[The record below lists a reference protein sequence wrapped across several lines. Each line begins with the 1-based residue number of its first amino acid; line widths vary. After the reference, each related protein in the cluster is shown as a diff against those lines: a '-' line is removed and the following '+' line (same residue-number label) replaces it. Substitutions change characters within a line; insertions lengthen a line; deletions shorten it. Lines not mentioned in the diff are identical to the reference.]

1 MKHQGILFVWRKV
14 DVTGDEGEVHSVLA
28 MVPVGRYAGVAARQ
42 FGAEGSEHVLQP
54 FEPRNMNMH
63 KACFA
68 ELNDLYQNLPET
80 VFYLTDADGKLLTDE
95 HGNRVRRFS
104 DVEHFR
110 HWLLIEEGFC
120 DVFECENLK
129 QAQAL
134 ARWLRDPF
142 VQVKRDR
149 GTGKYVVKRADSQ
162 ALDDMSSQRF
172 KDSMDAILAR
182 ARSFVG
188 VTKGASRGNAGRA
201 A

>member
-1 MKHQGILFVWRKV
+1 MRHQGILFIWRKV
-14 DVTGDEGEVHSVLA
+14 DVTGDEGEVHSVQA

-42 FGAEGSEHVLQP
+42 FGAEGSEHILVP

-63 KACFA
+63 RACFA
-68 ELNDLYQNLPET
+68 ELNELYSNLPET
-80 VFYLTDADGKLLTDE
+80 VWYMTSADGNFEKDDL
-95 HGNRVRRFS
+95 GNRVRRFS

-134 ARWLRDPF
+134 ARWLRDPY
-142 VQVKRDR
+142 VQVRRDK
-149 GTGKYVVKRADSQ
+149 GTGRYVVKRADSQ
-162 ALDDMSSQRF
+162 ALDEMVSQKF

-188 VTKGASRGNAGRA
+188 VTKGTSQRHARHA
-201 A
+201 

>member
-1 MKHQGILFVWRKV
+1 MRHHGVLFVWRRV

-28 MVPVGRYAGVAARQ
+28 MVPVGRYASVAARQ

-80 VFYLTDADGKLLTDE
+80 ISYVTDADGKFEKDDLGE
-95 HGNRVRRFS
+95 RVRRFS

-120 DVFECENLK
+120 DVFECETLK

-142 VQVKRDR
+142 VQVRRDK

-162 ALDDMSSQRF
+162 ALDEMTSQRF

-188 VTKGASRGNAGRA
+188 VTATVSRNNAGRA